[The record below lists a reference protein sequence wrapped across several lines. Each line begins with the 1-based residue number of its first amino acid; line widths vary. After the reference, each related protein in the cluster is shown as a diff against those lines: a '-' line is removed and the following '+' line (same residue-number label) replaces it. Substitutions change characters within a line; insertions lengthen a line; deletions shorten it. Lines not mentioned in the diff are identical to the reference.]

1 MALTFPIDTKSIGD
15 IPEFSGIVASFS
27 DSVPD
32 LDGMLKY
39 LCYRFD
45 PHSIAVQKAIGGVS
59 EKDRIASDLS
69 GWYPPEASI
78 SNDDRGEPELTEE
91 YILYRNVMG
100 EFFWLLDN
108 ESFEFL
114 CSLDITSHNANMI
127 MRDPIMGN
135 SEAQGK
141 ILLNVQKAT
150 ENLAKARELKKAL
163 MAEISGGDPTAIM
176 AITSKKKVIR
186 GGISPEGQLR
196 GNV

>member
-1 MALTFPIDTKSIGD
+1 MAKLRFPVDTTEPALIE
-15 IPEFSGIVASFS
+15 EFGAIYMAFA
-27 DSVPD
+27 PIIHD

-45 PHSIAVQKAIGGVS
+45 PNSHVQKAIGGVS
-59 EKDRIASDLS
+59 EKDRIASEMS
-69 GWYPPEASI
+69 EWYPPEASI
-78 SNDDRGEPELTEE
+78 SNDENGDPILTAE
-91 YILYRNVMG
+91 YGLYREVMG
-100 EFFWLLDN
+100 EFFWLLDD

-135 SEAQGK
+135 SEVQGK

-163 MAEISGGDPTAIM
+163 VAEMSSGDPTAAM
-176 AITSKKKVIR
+176 AITSKKKAVR

-196 GNV
+196 GNG